1 MSNLAEFENMLDLSS
16 NIKSGRQLARW
27 ERKLQQQATSSDKSV
42 DRFIPVRDGI
52 QSQSL
57 LEDSMIGPENDES
70 EYAKL
75 LHQNM
80 SVENPNETSR
90 VLA

>member
-1 MSNLAEFENMLDLSS
+1 MSNLPDFENMLDLSS
-16 NIKSGRQLARW
+16 SIKSGRQLARW
-27 ERKLQQQATSSDKSV
+27 ERKLQQQAVVTDKSI
-42 DRFIPVRDGI
+42 DRFIPIRDGN

-57 LEDSMIGPENDES
+57 LEDSIIGPEQEDS

-75 LHQNM
+75 LNQNM
-80 SVENPNETSR
+80 STENPNETSR